1 MAEAAEHL
9 AADRLPQTVAAL
21 TPVLQAR
28 AAHPEALRMLGIV
41 LHKSGQYD
49 DAVDAYRQALQSAPD
64 DALLWNNLGSAQRAR
79 GDGEAAEDAFR
90 RAVVLAPTLTAAW
103 YNLGKMYKTQG
114 RLELALPALERA
126 LQLDAGHVP
135 ARVTFG
141 ETLRSLG
148 QVDAAVAA
156 FEQAVRDEPTAGGA
170 WYALADLKTYRFDA
184 EQARRLQHLL
194 GDATLTD
201 EQRVFLGFA
210 AAKALDDLGRYDEAY
225 AALVRANRLKRAGFA
240 GWDPDALARH
250 YEQIGAAFAM
260 PPPSTPLD
268 PQLGA
273 EAIFVVSL
281 PRSGSTLTEQILA
294 AHSQVDAAGEMPD
307 LAQVID
313 AESARRGSL
322 FPHWVADADAADWD
336 RLGRDYL
343 ARAARWR
350 GAAPRFTDK
359 SLANWPLVGAIRRML
374 PAARIVNCR
383 RDPVEN
389 CLSCFRQLF
398 AQSHEYSYD
407 LDDLA
412 RQWRSY
418 DRLSRQWAEQFPE
431 HFLDSRYEDLVRE
444 PERRIGELLAFC
456 GLPFE
461 AACREPHR
469 VARSVRTASAAQV
482 RQPIGAAHVRAARY
496 PEAERRLR
504 TALELPPHPT
514 NGL

>member
-1 MAEAAEHL
+1 MAAAAEHL
-9 AADRLPQTVAAL
+9 AADRLAQTVAAL
-21 TPVLQAR
+21 TPVLQAH
-28 AAHPEALRMLGIV
+28 AGHPEALRMLGIV

-90 RAVVLAPTLTAAW
+90 RAVALAPELTAAW

-114 RLELALPALERA
+114 RLELAGPALERA

-135 ARVTFG
+135 ARVTYG

-156 FEQAVRDEPTAGGA
+156 FEQAIRDEPGAGGA

-184 EQARRLQHLL
+184 GQAQRLQRLL
-194 GDATLTD
+194 GGADLGD
-201 EQRVFLGFA
+201 EQRIFLGFA

-225 AALVRANRLKRAGFA
+225 AALVQANRLKRAGFA
-240 GWDPDALARH
+240 DWNPDALERH
-250 YEQIGAAFAM
+250 YEQIGAAFG
-260 PPPSTPLD
+260 TPAPLPAD

-313 AESARRGSL
+313 AESTRRGVP
-322 FPHWVADADAADWD
+322 FPHWVAQADAADWE

-343 ARAARWR
+343 ARVARWR
-350 GAAPRFTDK
+350 GGAPRFTDK

-398 AQSHEYSYD
+398 AQSHEYAYD

-418 DRLSRQWAEQFPE
+418 DRLSRQWARQFPR

-444 PERRIGELLAFC
+444 PEPRIVELLEFC
-456 GLPFE
+456 ALPFE
-461 AACREPHR
+461 AACLEPHR

-482 RQPIGAAHVRAARY
+482 RQPIGAARARAARY

-504 TALELPPHPT
+504 AALELPPLPT